1 MSQYKNGLDVIQEV
15 CGNDQEKVI
24 SLFTV
29 AIKKGD
35 QGHCMPCTRDVCAF
49 YENGSLYISTSQK
62 SRKIQQ
68 ITNNPEVAFS
78 VVMESI
84 SGNGI
89 AKNLGWVK
97 DPKNEHIRMKMHKIF
112 ADWFFTDNN
121 EDDED
126 SIVLQIEIKKCTI
139 AREGGRIF
147 HELDLREET
156 DTRETR
162 II

>member
-1 MSQYKNGLDVIQEV
+1 MSQYDDGLKVIQEV

-24 SLFTV
+24 SLSTI

-35 QGHCMPCTRDVCAF
+35 QEDCMPCTRDVCAF
-49 YENGSLYISTSQK
+49 YEDGSLYISTSQK
-62 SRKIQQ
+62 SRKILQ
-68 ITNNPEVAFS
+68 ITTNPEVAFS

-97 DPKNEHIRMKMHKIF
+97 DPKNEYIRLKMHKIF
-112 ADWFFTDNN
+112 ADWFFIDNN
-121 EDDED
+121 EDDPD
-126 SIVLQIEIKKCTI
+126 SIVLEIKIKKCTI

-147 HELDLREET
+147 HELDFKEEI
-156 DTRETR
+156 DSRETR
-162 II
+162 IV